1 MATQHEVLTP
11 DAAGDGDGD
20 ARIARWIEANPYRPG
35 VANAR
40 VRDYGVPVWAL
51 VGHAAATG
59 RPVAE
64 LAADYAIP
72 VEAAEA
78 ALAFYRRHTAVIDAR
93 IAANAA

>member
-1 MATQHEVLTP
+1 
-11 DAAGDGDGD
+11 
-20 ARIARWIEANPYRPG
+20 
-35 VANAR
+35 VANAA

-59 RPVAE
+59 RSAAE
-64 LAADYAIP
+64 VAADYAIP

-78 ALAFYRRHTAVIDAR
+78 AIAFYRRHAVVIDAR